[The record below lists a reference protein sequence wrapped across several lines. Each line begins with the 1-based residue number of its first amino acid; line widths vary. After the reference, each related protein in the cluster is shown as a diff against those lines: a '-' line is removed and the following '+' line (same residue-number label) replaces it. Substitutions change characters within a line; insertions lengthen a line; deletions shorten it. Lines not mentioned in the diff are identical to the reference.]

1 MADSITLDALM
12 QSKGHTALQVQK
24 PASVE
29 AVRAQVEELSPEQ
42 KARVEEVKNS
52 IDLMDSQAALQ
63 YGVGAQRNISSFSDN
78 ILTQV
83 RSKDSGY
90 VGELMSD
97 LVLKVKEVDVDGLD
111 EGFWDKIP
119 FLKNAS
125 RAVKKFMQRYEKLEV
140 QIDRIEQ
147 QLDQA
152 RMQMLKDITMFDGLY
167 EKNLEYFRELQ
178 IYIAAGEEKLQ
189 ELQET
194 TLPQLRAEAAA
205 KGDAMSAQVVRDFED
220 TVNRFEKK
228 IHDLKLSKTVAIQTA
243 PQIRLIQN
251 NDKMLV
257 DKIQT
262 AVLNTIPIWKSQI
275 VIALGLSRQQKVL
288 HRQSREDGPKR
299 LNQKRHS
306 LVTLLLPM
314 CLARRAF
321 TACTA
326 AAQKPRIRNPKNGS
340 AGASPRIPESKPEAS
355 HASPVRSQP
364 RRAACAHRKI
374 PAPIVQPSASA
385 RTAGRTCVGAY
396 SFRRESTMELAICSA
411 AVIPSAAIDPGN
423 QRSASSA
430 AGIQQAAEIAST
442 MPGRAQPGRKFPAT
456 HRTTAAST
464 DCTRMR
470 IAKGSACESEKHT
483 AAGYMPSAATRSGL
497 RSSSPFPNTAPIRR
511 RSPFCFT
518 ADVPPF
524 GARRSRPD
532 QAPART
538 RWRSGRQSRPFA
550 RMRPHGAF
558 PSAAPRPA
566 RRTRSGLLWC
576 AEK

>member
-1 MADSITLDALM
+1 MAEHITLDTLM
-12 QSKGHTALQVQK
+12 QSSGHTALQVQE

-42 KARVEEVKNS
+42 RVRVEEVKNS
-52 IDLMDSQAALQ
+52 IDLIDSQAVLQ

-111 EGFWDKIP
+111 EGFLDKLP

-178 IYIAAGEEKLQ
+178 IYIAAGEEKLK
-189 ELQET
+189 ELQEI
-194 TLPQLRAEAAA
+194 TLPQLHAEATA

-228 IHDLKLSKTVAIQTA
+228 IHDLKLSKAVAIQTA

-262 AVLNTIPIWKSQI
+262 AILSTIPLWKSQS
-275 VIALGLSRQQKVL
+275 VIALGL
-288 HRQSREDGPKR
+288 HRQESVLKMQRSVSDAT
-299 LNQKRHS
+299 N
-306 LVTLLLPM
+306 TLLTKNAEL
-314 CLARRAF
+314 LRQNSTEVAR
-321 TACTA
+321 
-326 AAQKPRIRNPKNGS
+326 
-340 AGASPRIPESKPEAS
+340 ESERGIVDLETLKKVNADLISTIEETIKI
-355 HASPVRSQP
+355 QQEG
-364 RRAACAHRKI
+364 RAARQNAETELLSIEQKLKE
-374 PAPIVQPSASA
+374 ALL
-385 RTAGRTCVGAY
+385 TA
-396 SFRRESTMELAICSA
+396 
-411 AVIPSAAIDPGN
+411 
-423 QRSASSA
+423 
-430 AGIQQAAEIAST
+430 IQ
-442 MPGRAQPGRKFPAT
+442 
-456 HRTTAAST
+456 
-464 DCTRMR
+464 
-470 IAKGSACESEKHT
+470 
-483 AAGYMPSAATRSGL
+483 
-497 RSSSPFPNTAPIRR
+497 
-511 RSPFCFT
+511 
-518 ADVPPF
+518 
-524 GARRSRPD
+524 
-532 QAPART
+532 
-538 RWRSGRQSRPFA
+538 
-550 RMRPHGAF
+550 
-558 PSAAPRPA
+558 
-566 RRTRSGLLWC
+566 
-576 AEK
+576 

>member
-1 MADSITLDALM
+1 M
-12 QSKGHTALQVQK
+12 QVQK

-262 AVLNTIPIWKSQI
+262 AILSTIPLWKSQI
-275 VIALGLSRQQKVL
+275 VIALGL
-288 HRQSREDGPKR
+288 HRQESVLKMQRSVSDAT
-299 LNQKRHS
+299 N
-306 LVTLLLPM
+306 TLLTKNAEL
-314 CLARRAF
+314 LRQNSTEVAR
-321 TACTA
+321 
-326 AAQKPRIRNPKNGS
+326 
-340 AGASPRIPESKPEAS
+340 ESERGIVDLQTLKKVNADLISTIEETIKI
-355 HASPVRSQP
+355 QQEG
-364 RRAACAHRKI
+364 RAARQNAETELLSIEQKLKE
-374 PAPIVQPSASA
+374 ALL
-385 RTAGRTCVGAY
+385 TA
-396 SFRRESTMELAICSA
+396 
-411 AVIPSAAIDPGN
+411 
-423 QRSASSA
+423 
-430 AGIQQAAEIAST
+430 IQ
-442 MPGRAQPGRKFPAT
+442 
-456 HRTTAAST
+456 
-464 DCTRMR
+464 
-470 IAKGSACESEKHT
+470 
-483 AAGYMPSAATRSGL
+483 
-497 RSSSPFPNTAPIRR
+497 
-511 RSPFCFT
+511 
-518 ADVPPF
+518 
-524 GARRSRPD
+524 
-532 QAPART
+532 
-538 RWRSGRQSRPFA
+538 
-550 RMRPHGAF
+550 
-558 PSAAPRPA
+558 
-566 RRTRSGLLWC
+566 
-576 AEK
+576 

>member
-1 MADSITLDALM
+1 MAEHITLDTLM
-12 QSKGHTALQVQK
+12 QSSGHTALQVQE

-42 KARVEEVKNS
+42 RVRVEEVKNS

-111 EGFWDKIP
+111 EGFLDKLP

-178 IYIAAGEEKLQ
+178 IYIAAGEEKLK
-189 ELQET
+189 ELQEI
-194 TLPQLRAEAAA
+194 TLPQLRAEATA

-228 IHDLKLSKTVAIQTA
+228 IHDLKLSKAVAIQTA

-262 AVLNTIPIWKSQI
+262 AILSTIPLWKSQI
-275 VIALGLSRQQKVL
+275 VLALGL
-288 HRQSREDGPKR
+288 HRQESVLKMQRSVSDAT
-299 LNQKRHS
+299 N
-306 LVTLLLPM
+306 TLLTKNAEL
-314 CLARRAF
+314 LRQNSTEVAR
-321 TACTA
+321 
-326 AAQKPRIRNPKNGS
+326 
-340 AGASPRIPESKPEAS
+340 ESERGIVDLETLKKVNADLISTIEETIKI
-355 HASPVRSQP
+355 QQEG
-364 RRAACAHRKI
+364 RAARQNAETELLSIEQKLKE
-374 PAPIVQPSASA
+374 ALL
-385 RTAGRTCVGAY
+385 TA
-396 SFRRESTMELAICSA
+396 
-411 AVIPSAAIDPGN
+411 
-423 QRSASSA
+423 
-430 AGIQQAAEIAST
+430 IQ
-442 MPGRAQPGRKFPAT
+442 
-456 HRTTAAST
+456 
-464 DCTRMR
+464 
-470 IAKGSACESEKHT
+470 
-483 AAGYMPSAATRSGL
+483 
-497 RSSSPFPNTAPIRR
+497 
-511 RSPFCFT
+511 
-518 ADVPPF
+518 
-524 GARRSRPD
+524 
-532 QAPART
+532 
-538 RWRSGRQSRPFA
+538 
-550 RMRPHGAF
+550 
-558 PSAAPRPA
+558 
-566 RRTRSGLLWC
+566 
-576 AEK
+576 

>member
-1 MADSITLDALM
+1 MAEHITLDTLM
-12 QSKGHTALQVQK
+12 QSSGHTALQVQE

-42 KARVEEVKNS
+42 RVRVEEVKNS
-52 IDLMDSQAALQ
+52 IDLMDSQAVLQ

-111 EGFWDKIP
+111 EGFLDKLP

-178 IYIAAGEEKLQ
+178 IYIAAGEEKLK
-189 ELQET
+189 ELQEI
-194 TLPQLRAEAAA
+194 TLPQLHAEATA

-228 IHDLKLSKTVAIQTA
+228 IHDLKLSKAVAIQTA

-262 AVLNTIPIWKSQI
+262 AILSTIPLWKSQI
-275 VIALGLSRQQKVL
+275 VIALGL
-288 HRQSREDGPKR
+288 HRQESVLKMQRSVSDAT
-299 LNQKRHS
+299 N
-306 LVTLLLPM
+306 TLLTKNAEL
-314 CLARRAF
+314 LRQNSTEVAR
-321 TACTA
+321 
-326 AAQKPRIRNPKNGS
+326 
-340 AGASPRIPESKPEAS
+340 ESERGIVDLETLKKVNADLISTIEETIKI
-355 HASPVRSQP
+355 QQEG
-364 RRAACAHRKI
+364 RAARQNAETELLSIEQKLKE
-374 PAPIVQPSASA
+374 ALL
-385 RTAGRTCVGAY
+385 TA
-396 SFRRESTMELAICSA
+396 
-411 AVIPSAAIDPGN
+411 
-423 QRSASSA
+423 
-430 AGIQQAAEIAST
+430 IQ
-442 MPGRAQPGRKFPAT
+442 
-456 HRTTAAST
+456 
-464 DCTRMR
+464 
-470 IAKGSACESEKHT
+470 
-483 AAGYMPSAATRSGL
+483 
-497 RSSSPFPNTAPIRR
+497 
-511 RSPFCFT
+511 
-518 ADVPPF
+518 
-524 GARRSRPD
+524 
-532 QAPART
+532 
-538 RWRSGRQSRPFA
+538 
-550 RMRPHGAF
+550 
-558 PSAAPRPA
+558 
-566 RRTRSGLLWC
+566 
-576 AEK
+576 

>member
-42 KARVEEVKNS
+42 KARVEEIKNS
-52 IDLMDSQAALQ
+52 IDLMDSQAVLQ

-111 EGFWDKIP
+111 EGFLDKLP

-178 IYIAAGEEKLQ
+178 IYIAAGEEKLK
-189 ELQET
+189 ELQEI
-194 TLPQLRAEAAA
+194 TLPQLHAEATA

-228 IHDLKLSKTVAIQTA
+228 IHDLKLSKAVAIQTA

-262 AVLNTIPIWKSQI
+262 AILSTIPLWKSQI
-275 VIALGLSRQQKVL
+275 VIALGL
-288 HRQSREDGPKR
+288 HRQESVLKMQRSVSDAT
-299 LNQKRHS
+299 N
-306 LVTLLLPM
+306 TLLTKNAEL
-314 CLARRAF
+314 LRQNSTEVAR
-321 TACTA
+321 
-326 AAQKPRIRNPKNGS
+326 
-340 AGASPRIPESKPEAS
+340 ESERGIVDLETLKKVNADLISTIEETIKI
-355 HASPVRSQP
+355 QQEG
-364 RRAACAHRKI
+364 RAARQNAETELLSIEQKLKE
-374 PAPIVQPSASA
+374 ALL
-385 RTAGRTCVGAY
+385 TA
-396 SFRRESTMELAICSA
+396 
-411 AVIPSAAIDPGN
+411 
-423 QRSASSA
+423 
-430 AGIQQAAEIAST
+430 IQ
-442 MPGRAQPGRKFPAT
+442 
-456 HRTTAAST
+456 
-464 DCTRMR
+464 
-470 IAKGSACESEKHT
+470 
-483 AAGYMPSAATRSGL
+483 
-497 RSSSPFPNTAPIRR
+497 
-511 RSPFCFT
+511 
-518 ADVPPF
+518 
-524 GARRSRPD
+524 
-532 QAPART
+532 
-538 RWRSGRQSRPFA
+538 
-550 RMRPHGAF
+550 
-558 PSAAPRPA
+558 
-566 RRTRSGLLWC
+566 
-576 AEK
+576 

>member
-1 MADSITLDALM
+1 MAEHITLDTLM
-12 QSKGHTALQVQK
+12 QSSGHTALQVQE

-42 KARVEEVKNS
+42 RVRVEEVKNS
-52 IDLMDSQAALQ
+52 IDLIDSQAVLQ

-111 EGFWDKIP
+111 EGFLDKLP

-178 IYIAAGEEKLQ
+178 IYIAAGEEKLK
-189 ELQET
+189 ELQEI
-194 TLPQLRAEAAA
+194 TLPQLHAEATA

-228 IHDLKLSKTVAIQTA
+228 IHDLKLSKTVAIQTT

-262 AVLNTIPIWKSQI
+262 AILSTIPLWKSQI
-275 VIALGLSRQQKVL
+275 VIALGL
-288 HRQSREDGPKR
+288 HRQESVLKMQRSVSDAT
-299 LNQKRHS
+299 N
-306 LVTLLLPM
+306 TLLTKNAEL
-314 CLARRAF
+314 LRQNSTEVAKESERGIVDLETLKKVNADLISTIEETIKIQQEGRIARQNA
-321 TACTA
+321 
-326 AAQKPRIRNPKNGS
+326 
-340 AGASPRIPESKPEAS
+340 EA
-355 HASPVRSQP
+355 
-364 RRAACAHRKI
+364 
-374 PAPIVQPSASA
+374 
-385 RTAGRTCVGAY
+385 
-396 SFRRESTMELAICSA
+396 ELA
-411 AVIPSAAIDPGN
+411 
-423 QRSASSA
+423 
-430 AGIQQAAEIAST
+430 GIEEQLKQTLLAT
-442 MPGRAQPGRKFPAT
+442 AQ
-456 HRTTAAST
+456 S
-464 DCTRMR
+464 
-470 IAKGSACESEKHT
+470 
-483 AAGYMPSAATRSGL
+483 
-497 RSSSPFPNTAPIRR
+497 
-511 RSPFCFT
+511 
-518 ADVPPF
+518 
-524 GARRSRPD
+524 
-532 QAPART
+532 
-538 RWRSGRQSRPFA
+538 
-550 RMRPHGAF
+550 
-558 PSAAPRPA
+558 
-566 RRTRSGLLWC
+566 
-576 AEK
+576 

>member
-63 YGVGAQRNISSFSDN
+63 YGVGAQRNISSFSDH

-111 EGFWDKIP
+111 EGFLDKLP
-119 FLKNAS
+119 FLKNAP

-178 IYIAAGEEKLQ
+178 IYIAAGEEKLK
-189 ELQET
+189 ELQEI
-194 TLPQLRAEAAA
+194 TLPQLHAEATA

-228 IHDLKLSKTVAIQTA
+228 IHDLKLSKAVAIQTA

-262 AVLNTIPIWKSQI
+262 AILSTIPLWKSQI
-275 VIALGLSRQQKVL
+275 VIALGL
-288 HRQSREDGPKR
+288 HRQESVLKMQRSVSDAT
-299 LNQKRHS
+299 N
-306 LVTLLLPM
+306 TLLTKNAEL
-314 CLARRAF
+314 LRQNSTEVAR
-321 TACTA
+321 
-326 AAQKPRIRNPKNGS
+326 
-340 AGASPRIPESKPEAS
+340 ESERGIVDLETLKKVNADLISTIEETIKI
-355 HASPVRSQP
+355 QQEG
-364 RRAACAHRKI
+364 RAARQNAETELLSIEQKLKE
-374 PAPIVQPSASA
+374 ALL
-385 RTAGRTCVGAY
+385 TA
-396 SFRRESTMELAICSA
+396 
-411 AVIPSAAIDPGN
+411 
-423 QRSASSA
+423 
-430 AGIQQAAEIAST
+430 IQ
-442 MPGRAQPGRKFPAT
+442 
-456 HRTTAAST
+456 
-464 DCTRMR
+464 
-470 IAKGSACESEKHT
+470 
-483 AAGYMPSAATRSGL
+483 
-497 RSSSPFPNTAPIRR
+497 
-511 RSPFCFT
+511 
-518 ADVPPF
+518 
-524 GARRSRPD
+524 
-532 QAPART
+532 
-538 RWRSGRQSRPFA
+538 
-550 RMRPHGAF
+550 
-558 PSAAPRPA
+558 
-566 RRTRSGLLWC
+566 
-576 AEK
+576 

>member
-1 MADSITLDALM
+1 MAEHITLDTLM
-12 QSKGHTALQVQK
+12 QSSGHTALQVQE

-42 KARVEEVKNS
+42 RVRVEEVKNS
-52 IDLMDSQAALQ
+52 IDLIDSQAVLQ

-111 EGFWDKIP
+111 EGFLDKLP

-178 IYIAAGEEKLQ
+178 IYIAAGEEKLK
-189 ELQET
+189 ELQEI
-194 TLPQLRAEAAA
+194 TLPQLHAEATA

-251 NDKMLV
+251 NDKMLM

-262 AVLNTIPIWKSQI
+262 AILSTIPLWKSQI
-275 VIALGLSRQQKVL
+275 VIALGL
-288 HRQSREDGPKR
+288 HRQESVLKMQRSVSDAT
-299 LNQKRHS
+299 N
-306 LVTLLLPM
+306 TLLTKNAEL
-314 CLARRAF
+314 LRQNSTEVAR
-321 TACTA
+321 
-326 AAQKPRIRNPKNGS
+326 
-340 AGASPRIPESKPEAS
+340 ESERGIVDLETLKKVNADLISTIEETIKI
-355 HASPVRSQP
+355 QQEG
-364 RRAACAHRKI
+364 RAARQNAETELLSIEQKLKE
-374 PAPIVQPSASA
+374 ALL
-385 RTAGRTCVGAY
+385 TA
-396 SFRRESTMELAICSA
+396 
-411 AVIPSAAIDPGN
+411 
-423 QRSASSA
+423 
-430 AGIQQAAEIAST
+430 IQ
-442 MPGRAQPGRKFPAT
+442 
-456 HRTTAAST
+456 
-464 DCTRMR
+464 
-470 IAKGSACESEKHT
+470 
-483 AAGYMPSAATRSGL
+483 
-497 RSSSPFPNTAPIRR
+497 
-511 RSPFCFT
+511 
-518 ADVPPF
+518 
-524 GARRSRPD
+524 
-532 QAPART
+532 
-538 RWRSGRQSRPFA
+538 
-550 RMRPHGAF
+550 
-558 PSAAPRPA
+558 
-566 RRTRSGLLWC
+566 
-576 AEK
+576 

>member
-1 MADSITLDALM
+1 M
-12 QSKGHTALQVQK
+12 
-24 PASVE
+24 
-29 AVRAQVEELSPEQ
+29 RAQVEELSPEQ

-111 EGFWDKIP
+111 EGFWDKLP

-167 EKNLEYFRELQ
+167 EKNLEYFQELQ
-178 IYIAAGEEKLQ
+178 IYIAAGEEKLK

-194 TLPQLRAEAAA
+194 TLPQLHAEAAA

-228 IHDLKLSKTVAIQTA
+228 IHDLKLSKTIAIQTA

-262 AVLNTIPIWKSQI
+262 AVLSTIPLWKSQI
-275 VIALGLSRQQKVL
+275 VIALGL
-288 HRQSREDGPKR
+288 HRQESVLKMQRSVSDAT
-299 LNQKRHS
+299 N
-306 LVTLLLPM
+306 TLLTKNAEL
-314 CLARRAF
+314 LRQNSTEVAKESERGIVDLETLKKVNADLISTIEETIKVQQEGRIARQNA
-321 TACTA
+321 
-326 AAQKPRIRNPKNGS
+326 
-340 AGASPRIPESKPEAS
+340 EA
-355 HASPVRSQP
+355 
-364 RRAACAHRKI
+364 
-374 PAPIVQPSASA
+374 
-385 RTAGRTCVGAY
+385 
-396 SFRRESTMELAICSA
+396 ELA
-411 AVIPSAAIDPGN
+411 
-423 QRSASSA
+423 
-430 AGIQQAAEIAST
+430 GIEEQLKQT
-442 MPGRAQPGRKFPAT
+442 LLAT
-456 HRTTAAST
+456 A
-464 DCTRMR
+464 
-470 IAKGSACESEKHT
+470 
-483 AAGYMPSAATRSGL
+483 
-497 RSSSPFPNTAPIRR
+497 
-511 RSPFCFT
+511 
-518 ADVPPF
+518 
-524 GARRSRPD
+524 
-532 QAPART
+532 
-538 RWRSGRQSRPFA
+538 QSRSF
-550 RMRPHGAF
+550 GK
-558 PSAAPRPA
+558 S
-566 RRTRSGLLWC
+566 
-576 AEK
+576 

>member
-1 MADSITLDALM
+1 M
-12 QSKGHTALQVQK
+12 
-24 PASVE
+24 E

-189 ELQET
+189 ELQEI
-194 TLPQLRAEAAA
+194 TLPQLHAEATA

-228 IHDLKLSKTVAIQTA
+228 IHDLKLSKAVAIQTA

-262 AVLNTIPIWKSQI
+262 AILSTIPLWKSQI
-275 VIALGLSRQQKVL
+275 VIALGL
-288 HRQSREDGPKR
+288 HRQESVLKMQRSVSDAT
-299 LNQKRHS
+299 N
-306 LVTLLLPM
+306 TLLTKNAEL
-314 CLARRAF
+314 LRQNSTEVAR
-321 TACTA
+321 
-326 AAQKPRIRNPKNGS
+326 
-340 AGASPRIPESKPEAS
+340 ESERGIVDLQTLKKVNADLISTIEETIKI
-355 HASPVRSQP
+355 QQEG
-364 RRAACAHRKI
+364 RAARQNAETELLSIEQKLKE
-374 PAPIVQPSASA
+374 ALL
-385 RTAGRTCVGAY
+385 TA
-396 SFRRESTMELAICSA
+396 
-411 AVIPSAAIDPGN
+411 
-423 QRSASSA
+423 
-430 AGIQQAAEIAST
+430 IQ
-442 MPGRAQPGRKFPAT
+442 
-456 HRTTAAST
+456 
-464 DCTRMR
+464 
-470 IAKGSACESEKHT
+470 
-483 AAGYMPSAATRSGL
+483 
-497 RSSSPFPNTAPIRR
+497 
-511 RSPFCFT
+511 
-518 ADVPPF
+518 
-524 GARRSRPD
+524 
-532 QAPART
+532 
-538 RWRSGRQSRPFA
+538 
-550 RMRPHGAF
+550 
-558 PSAAPRPA
+558 
-566 RRTRSGLLWC
+566 
-576 AEK
+576 

>member
-1 MADSITLDALM
+1 MAEHITLDTLM
-12 QSKGHTALQVQK
+12 QSSGHTALQVQE

-42 KARVEEVKNS
+42 RVRVEEVKNS
-52 IDLMDSQAALQ
+52 IDLIDSQAVLQ

-111 EGFWDKIP
+111 EGFLDKLP

-178 IYIAAGEEKLQ
+178 IYIAAGEEKLK
-189 ELQET
+189 ELQEI
-194 TLPQLRAEAAA
+194 TLPQLRAEATA

-228 IHDLKLSKTVAIQTA
+228 IHDLKLSKAVAIQTA

-262 AVLNTIPIWKSQI
+262 AILSTIPLWKSQI
-275 VIALGLSRQQKVL
+275 VIALGL
-288 HRQSREDGPKR
+288 HRQESVLKMQRSVSDAT
-299 LNQKRHS
+299 N
-306 LVTLLLPM
+306 TLLTKNAEL
-314 CLARRAF
+314 LRQNSTEVAR
-321 TACTA
+321 
-326 AAQKPRIRNPKNGS
+326 
-340 AGASPRIPESKPEAS
+340 ESERGIVDLETLKKVNADLISTIEETIKI
-355 HASPVRSQP
+355 QQEG
-364 RRAACAHRKI
+364 RAARQNAETELLSIEQKLKE
-374 PAPIVQPSASA
+374 ALL
-385 RTAGRTCVGAY
+385 TA
-396 SFRRESTMELAICSA
+396 
-411 AVIPSAAIDPGN
+411 
-423 QRSASSA
+423 
-430 AGIQQAAEIAST
+430 IQ
-442 MPGRAQPGRKFPAT
+442 
-456 HRTTAAST
+456 
-464 DCTRMR
+464 
-470 IAKGSACESEKHT
+470 
-483 AAGYMPSAATRSGL
+483 
-497 RSSSPFPNTAPIRR
+497 
-511 RSPFCFT
+511 
-518 ADVPPF
+518 
-524 GARRSRPD
+524 
-532 QAPART
+532 
-538 RWRSGRQSRPFA
+538 
-550 RMRPHGAF
+550 
-558 PSAAPRPA
+558 
-566 RRTRSGLLWC
+566 
-576 AEK
+576 

>member
-52 IDLMDSQAALQ
+52 IDLMDSQAVLQ

-111 EGFWDKIP
+111 EGFLDKLP

-178 IYIAAGEEKLQ
+178 IYIAAGEEKLK
-189 ELQET
+189 ELQEIP
-194 TLPQLRAEAAA
+194 LPQLHAEATA

-228 IHDLKLSKTVAIQTA
+228 IHDLKLSKAVAIQTA
-243 PQIRLIQN
+243 PQIRMIQN
-251 NDKMLV
+251 SDSVMAE
-257 DKIQT
+257 KIQST
-262 AVLNTIPIWKSQI
+262 LVNTIPLWKNQMI
-275 VIALGLSRQQKVL
+275 IALGVHHSTEAAKAQRQVSDMTNELLKKNAENLKMATIETAKESERGIVDMETLKQTN
-288 HRQSREDGPKR
+288 QSLISTLDEVMKIQQEGREK
-299 LNQKRHS
+299 
-306 LVTLLLPM
+306 
-314 CLARRAF
+314 
-321 TACTA
+321 
-326 AAQKPRIRNPKNGS
+326 
-340 AGASPRIPESKPEAS
+340 
-355 HASPVRSQP
+355 
-364 RRAACAHRKI
+364 
-374 PAPIVQPSASA
+374 
-385 RTAGRTCVGAY
+385 
-396 SFRRESTMELAICSA
+396 RREAEGKLVELEDELKQKLLS
-411 AVIPSAAIDPGN
+411 
-423 QRSASSA
+423 
-430 AGIQQAAEIAST
+430 
-442 MPGRAQPGRKFPAT
+442 
-456 HRTTAAST
+456 
-464 DCTRMR
+464 
-470 IAKGSACESEKHT
+470 
-483 AAGYMPSAATRSGL
+483 
-497 RSSSPFPNTAPIRR
+497 
-511 RSPFCFT
+511 
-518 ADVPPF
+518 
-524 GARRSRPD
+524 
-532 QAPART
+532 
-538 RWRSGRQSRPFA
+538 QS
-550 RMRPHGAF
+550 
-558 PSAAPRPA
+558 
-566 RRTRSGLLWC
+566 
-576 AEK
+576 K

>member
-1 MADSITLDALM
+1 MAEHITLDALM
-12 QSKGHTALQVQK
+12 QSSGHTALQVQE

-63 YGVGAQRNISSFSDN
+63 YGVGAQRNISSFSDH

-178 IYIAAGEEKLQ
+178 IYIAAGEEKLP

-262 AVLNTIPIWKSQI
+262 AILSTIPLWKSQI
-275 VIALGLSRQQKVL
+275 VIALGL
-288 HRQSREDGPKR
+288 HRQESVLKMQRSVSDAT
-299 LNQKRHS
+299 N
-306 LVTLLLPM
+306 TLLTKNAEL
-314 CLARRAF
+314 LRQNSTEVAR
-321 TACTA
+321 
-326 AAQKPRIRNPKNGS
+326 
-340 AGASPRIPESKPEAS
+340 ESERGIVDLQTLKKVNADLISTIEETIKI
-355 HASPVRSQP
+355 QQEG
-364 RRAACAHRKI
+364 RAARQNAETELLSIEQKLKEALLTETI
-374 PAPIVQPSASA
+374 P
-385 RTAGRTCVGAY
+385 
-396 SFRRESTMELAICSA
+396 
-411 AVIPSAAIDPGN
+411 
-423 QRSASSA
+423 
-430 AGIQQAAEIAST
+430 
-442 MPGRAQPGRKFPAT
+442 
-456 HRTTAAST
+456 
-464 DCTRMR
+464 
-470 IAKGSACESEKHT
+470 
-483 AAGYMPSAATRSGL
+483 
-497 RSSSPFPNTAPIRR
+497 
-511 RSPFCFT
+511 
-518 ADVPPF
+518 
-524 GARRSRPD
+524 
-532 QAPART
+532 
-538 RWRSGRQSRPFA
+538 
-550 RMRPHGAF
+550 
-558 PSAAPRPA
+558 
-566 RRTRSGLLWC
+566 
-576 AEK
+576 